1 MLQIWLVC
9 HHLTNSLEIRL
20 QLVLKAH
27 DLHRWSLRLLLLEQ
41 LLNLGVHRVVLAR
54 LLLAN
59 HRLLLPIVWLNH
71 RSDLL
76 SLLLNLGI
84 TSLELTQDVVL
95 LSLLLLL
102 QL

>member
-1 MLQIWLVC
+1 M
-9 HHLTNSLEIRL
+9 
-20 QLVLKAH
+20 
-27 DLHRWSLRLLLLEQ
+27 LLEQ
-41 LLNLGVHRVVLAR
+41 LLNLGVHRVVLAG